1 MGQELPRWQQHL
13 DNYCVSNSKKYLWCE
28 MLLDNYEII
37 QSQGSLHK
45 DIEHEIRNTNIAS
58 EIVKIIT
65 THYAQEE
72 NVFRFCIELFGSY
85 LKLKY
90 SEVVNPSKN
99 TLGRLVKD
107 YEEFLALLSELF
119 VIYYEL

>member
-1 MGQELPRWQQHL
+1 
-13 DNYCVSNSKKYLWCE
+13 

-37 QSQGSLHK
+37 QSHGTLPK
-45 DIEHEIRNTNIAS
+45 DIEHAIRNTNISS

-65 THYAQEE
+65 AHYGQDE

-90 SEVVNPSKN
+90 SEIINPSKN
-99 TLGRLVKD
+99 TLDKLVKD
-107 YEEFLALLSELF
+107 YQ
-119 VIYYEL
+119 